1 MKTKIIGS
9 ENKVNY
15 GVFDGPVE
23 FNYKEFQLLDFFG
36 KEIRGLKKRFAFKRF
51 NYMGIIT
58 EEFLIG
64 FAAVSLGY
72 VYNVFA
78 YLYHYKDGLLYE
90 FDTKGLD
97 IGNGLQFPADPDEY
111 KIRFK
116 KGSSFL
122 TVDKSHSK
130 GKLHVDAFLG
140 KKLRIRFNAD
150 FGLKS
155 HSPLRVL
162 NPSEPTHWT
171 FTEKCS
177 PLIPS
182 SIELAYQNEP
192 LSFDPKKTT
201 ILYDWSG
208 GYLRR
213 ETNWYWAAF
222 SAILPNKTSIGAN
235 FAALVNETFFSEN
248 AFWINRK
255 RRRVPRLI
263 FDFSQKDPAKP
274 WKIYDEEGLV
284 KLEFVPEGERKD
296 RMNLIVSKLYFRQFV
311 GKFSGQ
317 LRSVEGKNVSFR
329 DVYGFTE
336 FHRSVW

>member
-1 MKTKIIGS
+1 MKIIGA

-51 NYMGIIT
+51 NYIGIIT
-58 EEFLIG
+58 DEFLIG

-78 YLYHYKDGLLYE
+78 YLYHYKEGILYE
-90 FDTKGLD
+90 FDAKGLD
-97 IGNGLQFPADPDEY
+97 TGKELDFPANPDEY
-111 KIRFK
+111 SIRFK
-116 KGSSFL
+116 KGASFL
-122 TVDKSHSK
+122 NVNKSHSDK
-130 GKLHVDAFLG
+130 KLEVEAFLG
-140 KKLRIRFNAD
+140 KKLRFRFNAD

-155 HSPLRVL
+155 HSPLRVV

-177 PLIPS
+177 PITPS
-182 SIELAYQNEP
+182 SIELSYNGKP

-222 SAILPNKTSIGAN
+222 SAILPNKTTIGAN

-248 AFWINRK
+248 AFWIDRK
-255 RRRVPRLI
+255 RTRVPRLI
-263 FDFSQKDPAKP
+263 FDFSQKDPYKT
-274 WKIYDEEGLV
+274 WRIYDEEGLV
-284 KLEFVPEGERKD
+284 DLEFKPEGERKD
-296 RMNLIVSKLYFRQFV
+296 KMNLIVTKLYFRQFV
-311 GKFSGQ
+311 GKFSGKFESAQ
-317 LRSVEGKNVSFR
+317 GKKVSFK

-336 FHRSVW
+336 FHRSLW

>member
-1 MKTKIIGS
+1 MKIIGS

-51 NYMGIIT
+51 NYIGIIT

-78 YLYHYKDGLLYE
+78 YLYHYKDGILYE

-97 IGNGLQFPADPDEY
+97 IGSGLRFPANPDEY
-111 KIRFK
+111 KIEFK

-122 TVDKSHSK
+122 NVDKSHSK
-130 GKLHVDAFLG
+130 GKLQVDAFLG
-140 KKLRIRFNAD
+140 KKLRFRFNTD
-150 FGLKS
+150 FALKS
-155 HSPLRVL
+155 HSPLRVV

-177 PLIPS
+177 PLIPT
-182 SIELAYQNEP
+182 SIELSYQDRP
-192 LSFDPKKTT
+192 LVFDPKKTT
-201 ILYDWSG
+201 IVYDWSG

-222 SAILPNKTSIGAN
+222 SAILPDKTSIGAN

-248 AFWINRK
+248 AYWINHQ

-263 FDFSQKDPAKP
+263 FDFSQKDPYKP

-284 KLEFVPEGERKD
+284 ELEFKPEGERKD
-296 RMNLIVSKLYFRQFV
+296 KMNLILSKLYFRQFV
-311 GKFSGQ
+311 GKFSG
-317 LRSVEGKNVSFR
+317 RFRNADGKDVTFK

-336 FHRSVW
+336 FHRSLW

>member
-1 MKTKIIGS
+1 MKIIGS

-36 KEIRGLKKRFAFKRF
+36 KEISGLKKRFAFKRF
-51 NYMGIIT
+51 NYIGIIT

-78 YLYHYKDGLLYE
+78 YLYHYKDGILYE

-97 IGNGLQFPADPDEY
+97 LGSSLLFPANPDEY
-111 KIRFK
+111 KIQFK
-116 KGSSFL
+116 KGASFL
-122 TVDKSHSK
+122 SIEKSHSK
-130 GKLHVDAFLG
+130 GKLLVDAFLG
-140 KKLRIRFNAD
+140 KKLRFKFSAD
-150 FGLKS
+150 YGLKT

-182 SIELAYQNEP
+182 SLELSFQDRP
-192 LSFDPKKTT
+192 LVFDPKKVTV
-201 ILYDWSG
+201 LYDWSG

-222 SAILPNKTSIGAN
+222 SSILPDKTTIGAN
-235 FAALVNETFFSEN
+235 FAALVNESFFSEN
-248 AFWINRK
+248 AYWINHERQ
-255 RRRVPRLI
+255 RVPRLI
-263 FDFSQKDPAKP
+263 FDFSQKDPYKP

-284 KLEFVPEGERKD
+284 ELDFVPEGERKD
-296 RMNLIVSKLYFRQFV
+296 KMNLIFSKLYFRQFV
-311 GKFSGQ
+311 GKFSG
-317 LRSVEGKNVSFR
+317 RFRTAKGKEVTFK

-336 FHRSVW
+336 FHRSLW

>member
-1 MKTKIIGS
+1 MKVIGA

-36 KEIRGLKKRFAFKRF
+36 KEISGFRKRFAFKKF
-51 NYMGIIT
+51 NYIGIIT
-58 EEFLIG
+58 DEFLIG
-64 FAAVSLGY
+64 FAVVSLGY

-78 YLYHYKDGLLYE
+78 YLYHYKDGILFE

-97 IGNGLQFPADPDEY
+97 NENKLQFPVNPDEY
-111 KIRFK
+111 KIQFQ

-122 TVDKSHSK
+122 NIYKSHPK
-130 GKLHVDAFLG
+130 GTLDVDAFLG
-140 KKLRIRFNAD
+140 NKLRFQFQAD
-150 FGLKS
+150 FALKS

-182 SIELAYQNEP
+182 SLEISYQDKS
-192 LSFDPKKTT
+192 LSFDRKKNT

-222 SAILPNKTSIGAN
+222 GGILSNRTSIGAN

-255 RRRVPRLI
+255 RKRISRII
-263 FDFSQKDPAKP
+263 FDFSQKDPTKP
-274 WKIYDEEGLV
+274 WKIYDEEDFVNLT
-284 KLEFVPEGERKD
+284 FVPEGERKD
-296 RMNLIVSKLYFRQFV
+296 KMNLIVSKLYFRQFV
-311 GKFSGQ
+311 GKFSGKF
-317 LRSVEGKNVSFR
+317 RFTDKKNISFR

-336 FHRSVW
+336 FHRSIW